1 MTLHVNDL
9 LHERYRIQKVLG
21 HGGMS
26 SVYMAYDENIHI
38 PVAIKENLVLSENYS
53 SQFKKEATILATL
66 RHPNLPRVSDYFYIP
81 GKGQYLVMDYIDG
94 EDLRERIERIEFLPE
109 KEVIIIG
116 LLICDALM
124 YLHSLSPK
132 VIHRDIKPGNIRIT
146 PEGNIVLVDFG
157 LVKVMDI
164 NQHTA
169 TGAKAMTPGYSPPE
183 QYGRGTTDER
193 SDIYSLGATLY
204 AALTGMIP
212 EESINRLTG
221 KEKITPIKKYRSGIS
236 EKLEK
241 SIMKALEIDPEN
253 RYQKVDDFYLDLV
266 DIGNYV
272 ISPKN
277 IGLITTPP
285 QEKIST
291 AIRTGLT
298 QPLIK
303 VQDNF
308 QKQKSNRNPRLRWLM
323 IFSAIIM
330 VLLFGMSQRERII
343 RTLYENQSSLNPLSQ
358 SMATKPSET
367 TSLTTKTNNQT
378 QIKETITELPSLITP
393 ENPSTL
399 QFLGGGSGQI
409 IYSSNYEDTVMQLWL
424 MSVDGSNKQKIT
436 DLSDGACQPDWSPDG
451 NKIVFISP
459 CSVKKDTYDG
469 ARLFILDTSKSN
481 LIYPVD
487 IPIDPSGDFDPVW
500 SPDGQKIAFSSFR
513 PGNHPISKERMIHL
527 YIYDLSDNSMVEIT
541 ETRWRDRH
549 PAWSSDSSQIAF
561 SRKIAN
567 NEIWILDVNSFET
580 YQFAMK
586 GNVNL
591 LYPDWGTNDDY
602 LFFTNQNISSGSLP
616 YFLSKKVDQT
626 GNNTEFRIPPSGQ
639 QSFSPS
645 VDSVVSPDRQ
655 WFVFESWP
663 DGINHDIYIATING
677 ANLTQLTNETSFEFS
692 PAWRP

>member
-1 MTLHVNDL
+1 MTLQVNDL

-38 PVAIKENLVLSENYS
+38 PVAIKENLVLSDNYS

-164 NQHTA
+164 NQLTA

-221 KEKITPIKKYRSGIS
+221 KEKITSIKKYRSGIS

-241 SIMKALEIDPEN
+241 SIMKALEIDPGT
-253 RYQKVDDFYLDLV
+253 RYQKVEEFYLDLV

-285 QEKIST
+285 QEKNST
-291 AIRTGLT
+291 SIRTGLT

-303 VQDNF
+303 VHDNL
-308 QKQKSNRNPRLRWLM
+308 QNQKSNRIPKLQWLM
-323 IFSAIIM
+323 IFSAIIIA
-330 VLLFGMSQRERII
+330 LLFGISQRERII
-343 RTLYENQSSLNPLSQ
+343 GTLFENQTSLNHLNQ
-358 SMATKPSET
+358 SMETKPSET
-367 TSLTTKTNNQT
+367 TSLTD
-378 QIKETITELPSLITP
+378 ETINQSSINETKTELPSLVTP
-393 ENPSTL
+393 ESPSTL
-399 QFLGGGSGQI
+399 QFLGGGSGKI
-409 IYSSNYEDTVMQLWL
+409 IYASNYEDNVMQLWL
-424 MSVDGSNKQKIT
+424 MSVDGTNKHKIT

-469 ARLFILDTSKSN
+469 ARLFILDTSQSN

-487 IPIDPSGDFDPVW
+487 IPIDPAGDFDPVW
-500 SPDGQKIAFSSFR
+500 SADGQRIAFSSFR

-527 YIYDLSDNSMVEIT
+527 YIYDLSDNTLIEIT
-541 ETRWRDRH
+541 DTRWRDRH

-567 NEIWILDVNSFET
+567 NEIWILDVNSSET
-580 YQFAMK
+580 YQFASK

-591 LYPDWGTNDDY
+591 LYPDWGPNDDY

-616 YFLSKKVDQT
+616 YFLSKKVDQA

-645 VDSVVSPDRQ
+645 VDSVVSPDGQ

-677 ANLTQLTNETSFEFS
+677 ANLTQLTFENSFEFS
-692 PAWRP
+692 PAWKP